1 VDRLRLPLISN
12 VKIQMLKLLVLL
24 LLTEQGM
31 FTAGIETPEGLKSKT
46 FVNSVQGVEEFSE
59 FVGSVMASSGGTYR
73 ICMVPVGKGDFGTIR
88 ETLEA
93 EKIVYVMVPQSS
105 LERHVAGAGVT
116 NPTIAAVANGCVSA
130 LKIYG
135 QKSF

>member
-1 VDRLRLPLISN
+1 
-12 VKIQMLKLLVLL
+12 MLKLLVLL
-24 LLTEQGM
+24 LLPEQGM

-46 FVNSVQGVEEFSE
+46 FANSVLGVEEFSA
-59 FVGSVMASSGGTYR
+59 FVGPAMATSGGTYR
-73 ICMVPVGKGDFGTIR
+73 ICMVPVGKGDFGAIW

-93 EKIVYVMVPQSS
+93 EKIAYVMVPQSS

>member
-1 VDRLRLPLISN
+1 
-12 VKIQMLKLLVLL
+12 MLKILVLL

-31 FTAGIETPEGLKSKT
+31 FTAGIETPEGMKSKT
-46 FVNSVQGVEEFSE
+46 FPNSVQGVEEFTE
-59 FVGSVMASSGGTYR
+59 FAGPMMKTTGGEYR
-73 ICMVPVGKGDFGTIR
+73 ICMVPIGKGDFGAIW

-93 EKIVYVMVPQSS
+93 EKIAYVMVPQPVAG
-105 LERHVAGAGVT
+105 RHVADAGGT
-116 NPTIAAVANGCVSA
+116 NPTITAVANGCISA